1 MVRRFRQAL
10 HLQNATAFNR
20 AILPAVNSQT
30 PSGRSRLLRV
40 AVSAALGAWLAWS
53 RGLEIQSSL
62 AAPADDVHEA
72 QSATPTASS
81 PRRILF
87 IGNSLTFWHDGVYSH
102 LEKLAASANA
112 PETIE
117 TAKCVKGGATLKV
130 QWERPEPR
138 AMIAQGGWT
147 DVVVQEDLPE
157 INVSYFREHAR
168 HFVEEIRKA
177 KARPVL
183 LMTWAYARLDWID
196 NDQIAGAHRVLAR
209 ELDVEVAPVALA
221 WETVLRDRPTLDLF
235 AADREHPSL
244 GGTYLETCVVYA
256 TLTHRCP
263 EPLSY
268 VPAGITAGDA
278 AYLRQVAWKT
288 VQSWKP

>member
-1 MVRRFRQAL
+1 VTKAL
-10 HLQNATAFNR
+10 T
-20 AILPAVNSQT
+20 
-30 PSGRSRLLRV
+30 
-40 AVSAALGAWLAWS
+40 AALLPCLAWMTGS
-53 RGLEIQSSL
+53 AGLQIQPL
-62 AAPADDVHEA
+62 QGAPAETVGAAP
-72 QSATPTASS
+72 QTTPIVTP

-87 IGNSLTFWHDGVYSH
+87 IGNSLTYWHDGVYSH
-102 LEKLAASANA
+102 LEKLAASGAM
-112 PETIE
+112 PQPME

-168 HFVEEIRKA
+168 HFVEEIRRA
-177 KARPVL
+177 KARPIL

-196 NDQIAGAHRVLAR
+196 NDQIAEAHRVLAR
-209 ELDVEVAPVALA
+209 ELGVEVAPAALA
-221 WETVLRDRPTLDLF
+221 WKTVLRDRPTLDLF

-256 TLTHRCP
+256 TLTQRSP
-263 EPLSY
+263 ESLGY
-268 VPAGITAGDA
+268 LPAGIAAEDA
-278 AYLRQVAWKT
+278 AYLRRVAWET
-288 VQSWKP
+288 VQHWKP

>member
-1 MVRRFRQAL
+1 M
-10 HLQNATAFNR
+10 
-20 AILPAVNSQT
+20 T
-30 PSGRSRLLRV
+30 P
-40 AVSAALGAWLAWS
+40 
-53 RGLEIQSSL
+53 
-62 AAPADDVHEA
+62 
-72 QSATPTASS
+72 

-87 IGNSLTFWHDGVYSH
+87 IGNSLTYWHDGIYFH
-102 LEKLAASANA
+102 LEKLAASGSPA
-112 PETIE
+112 EFLE

-138 AMIAQGGWT
+138 AMIAQGSWT

-157 INVSYFREHAR
+157 INVSYFREYAR

-177 KARPVL
+177 KARPIL

-196 NDQIAGAHRVLAR
+196 NDQIADAHRALAR

-221 WETVLRDRPTLDLF
+221 WKTVLRDRPKLDLF

-244 GGTYLETCVVYA
+244 SGTYLETCVVYA
-256 TLTHRCP
+256 TLTHRSP
-263 EPLSY
+263 EALSY
-268 VPAGITAGDA
+268 VIVGITAEDA

-288 VQSWKP
+288 VQQWKP